1 MAMPNFLIIG
11 FEKAGTTSVYHYL
24 KQHPQ
29 VFVSPTKETNFFVH
43 EGQNPEILPY
53 LAKELTVVRSLADYR
68 ALFEAVSEH
77 KAVGEASPLYLA
89 DPKAAECIRHHI
101 PDAKLIAL
109 LRDPAERAY
118 SAYWMRVRD
127 GRETRSFEQA
137 VDEEL
142 AGRLDDSL
150 EVERRHY
157 VRWGLYARHL
167 KVYFSRFDRAQLAI
181 YLFDDLQA
189 DPGGLMRELFRFLE
203 VDDRFVPDTSI
214 RYNASGTPR
223 NRLLRPLFGK
233 SAVTRTLRRAL
244 PGPLGRR
251 AASIQEAWRSRAL
264 AKPPM
269 PPKVRRRLVA
279 GYRRDILELQGMLE
293 RDLSGWLE

>member
-1 MAMPNFLIIG
+1 MVMPNFLIIG
-11 FEKAGTTSVYHYL
+11 FEKAGTTSVYQYL

-29 VFVSPTKETNFFVH
+29 VFVSPTKETNFFIY

-53 LAKELTVVRSLADYR
+53 LSKELPVVRSLDDYR
-68 ALFEAVSEH
+68 ALFEDASEQ
-77 KAVGEASPLYLA
+77 KALGEASPLYLA
-89 DPKAAECIRHHI
+89 DPNAAECIRNHI
-101 PDAKLIAL
+101 PHAKLIAL

-137 VDEEL
+137 VEEEL
-142 AGRLDDSL
+142 CGRLDDSL

-167 KVYFSRFDRAQLAI
+167 RVYLSRFDRSQLAI
-181 YLFDDLQA
+181 CLFDDLQA
-189 DPGGLMRELFRFLE
+189 DPAGLMSELFRFLE
-203 VDDRFVPDTSI
+203 VDDAFIPDTSV
-214 RYNASGTPR
+214 RYNASGVPR

-233 SAVTRTLRRAL
+233 SRVTRAIKCAL
-244 PGPLGRR
+244 PGPLCRR
-251 AASIQEAWRSRAL
+251 AASIQEAWRSRAI

-269 PPKVRRRLVA
+269 PPKLRRKLVA
-279 GYRRDILELQGMLE
+279 SYRRDILELQGMLN
-293 RDLSGWLE
+293 RDLSRWLE

>member
-53 LAKELTVVRSLADYR
+53 LAKELPVVRSLADYR
-68 ALFEAVSEH
+68 ALFEAVAEQ

-89 DPKAAECIRHHI
+89 DPNAAESIRHYI
-101 PDAKLIAL
+101 PDVKLIAL

-137 VDEEL
+137 VEEEL
-142 AGRLDDSL
+142 DGRLDDSL

-189 DPGGLMRELFRFLE
+189 DPGSLMRELFRFLE
-203 VDDRFVPDTSI
+203 VDDGFVPDTSV
-214 RYNASGTPR
+214 RYNASGAPG
-223 NRLLRPLFGK
+223 NRLLRPLLGK
-233 SAVTRTLRRAL
+233 SAVTRTLRCAL

-251 AASIQEAWRSRAL
+251 AASIQERWRSRAL

-269 PPKVRRRLVA
+269 PPTLRRRLVA

>member
-53 LAKELTVVRSLADYR
+53 LRKELPVVRSLAAYR
-68 ALFEAVSEH
+68 ALFDEVSEH

-89 DPKAAECIRHHI
+89 DPHAAEQIRHYL
-101 PDAKLIAL
+101 PGAKLIAL

-118 SAYWMRVRD
+118 SSYWMRVRD

-137 VDEEL
+137 VEEEL

-150 EVERRHY
+150 ELESRHY
-157 VRWGLYARHL
+157 VDWGLYARHL
-167 KVYFSRFDRAQLAI
+167 KVYLSSFDRSQLAI

-189 DPGGLMRELFRFLE
+189 DPSGLMRELFGFLE
-203 VDDRFVPDTSI
+203 VDDGFIPDTSV
-214 RYNASGTPR
+214 RYNASGPPR
-223 NRLLRPLFGK
+223 SRLLRPFLWK
-233 SAVTRTLRRAL
+233 SAVTRTVRRAL
-244 PGPLGRR
+244 PGPLSRR

-269 PPKVRRRLVA
+269 APKLRRRLVA
-279 GYRRDILELQGMLE
+279 NYRRDILELQGMLQ
-293 RDLSGWLE
+293 RDLSRWLE

>member
-53 LAKELTVVRSLADYR
+53 LRKELPVVRSLADYR
-68 ALFEAVSEH
+68 ALFDEVSEH

-89 DPKAAECIRHHI
+89 DPHAAEQIRHYL
-101 PDAKLIAL
+101 PGAKLIAL

-118 SAYWMRVRD
+118 SSYWMRVRD

-137 VDEEL
+137 VEEEL

-150 EVERRHY
+150 ELESRHY
-157 VRWGLYARHL
+157 VDWGLYARHL
-167 KVYFSRFDRAQLAI
+167 KVYLSSFDRSQLAI

-189 DPGGLMRELFRFLE
+189 DPSGLMRELFGFLE
-203 VDDRFVPDTSI
+203 VDDGFIPDTSV
-214 RYNASGTPR
+214 RYNASGPPR
-223 NRLLRPLFGK
+223 SRLLRPFLWK
-233 SAVTRTLRRAL
+233 SAVTRTVRRAL
-244 PGPLGRR
+244 PGPLSRR

-269 PPKVRRRLVA
+269 APKLRRRLVA
-279 GYRRDILELQGMLE
+279 NYRRDILELQGMLQ
-293 RDLSGWLE
+293 RDLSRWLE

>member
-29 VFVSPTKETNFFVH
+29 VFVSPTKETNFFIY

-53 LAKELTVVRSLADYR
+53 LPAGLPVIKSLNAYR
-68 ALFEAVSEH
+68 ALFEDVSEH
-77 KAVGEASPLYLA
+77 KAIGEASPLYLA
-89 DPKAAECIRHHI
+89 DPRAAKQIQHYLPKAR
-101 PDAKLIAL
+101 LIAI

-137 VDEEL
+137 VEQEL

-157 VRWGLYARHL
+157 VRWGLYAKHL
-167 KVYFSRFDRAQLAI
+167 KAYLSSFDRSQLAI
-181 YLFDDLQA
+181 HLFDDLQA
-189 DPGGLMRELFRFLE
+189 DPGEFMRALFRFLE
-203 VDDRFVPDTSI
+203 VDDDFTPDTSV
-214 RYNASGTPR
+214 RYNASGVPR
-223 NRLLRPLFGK
+223 RKFLRPLFGK
-233 SAVTRTLRRAL
+233 SAVTRTLKRAL
-244 PGPLGRR
+244 PAPLSRR
-251 AASIQEAWRSRAL
+251 AASIQEAWRSREL
-264 AKPPM
+264 AKPPL
-269 PPKVRRRLVA
+269 PSNLRRQLVA
-279 GYRRDILELQGMLE
+279 GYRSDILELQRIIG
-293 RDLSGWLE
+293 RDLSRWLQ